1 MFLGSSFQNFGFENF
16 HLLFI
21 VDAVYDVVNRES
33 CEGFI
38 EVLDVFVVVAVTFYQ
53 SQLNLLNCL
62 I

>member
-21 VDAVYDVVNRES
+21 VDAVDDVVNRES

-53 SQLNLLNCL
+53 S
-62 I
+62 